1 MCSHA
6 VTTAFAFLDSAKTK
20 NPWSARHT
28 PGGSSS
34 GPAAAVAA
42 GHVAGAI
49 GTQTNGSVIRPAAYC
64 GVVGFKP
71 TKDAIPFSGV
81 HVFSE
86 TLDQLGTFTRNVA
99 DAVRLASALAEP
111 GRISNA
117 TAAIDKP

>member
-1 MCSHA
+1 
-6 VTTAFAFLDSAKTK
+6 VT
-20 NPWSARHT
+20 
-28 PGGSSS
+28 
-34 GPAAAVAA
+34 
-42 GHVAGAI
+42 GAI

-99 DAVRLASALAEP
+99 DAARLAAALADP
-111 GRISNA
+111 GRIAEAPASIGKA
-117 TAAIDKP
+117 PRIACLDGFPG